1 MREETVRITTEF
13 IKLEGLLKFSG
24 ATETGG
30 EAKILIQE
38 GQVRVNGEIGTM
50 RGEKRR
56 PGDVVERPGLRLILA

>member
-30 EAKILIQE
+30 EAKILIQD
-38 GQVRVNGEIGTM
+38 GQVRVNAEICTM
-50 RGEKRR
+50 RGKKLR
-56 PGDVVERPGLRLILA
+56 PGDVVELPGLRLILA